1 MEELEQEQEEARA
14 EVIDH
19 QLEVTSAQDGKYPE
33 VKLSTGVDI
42 QFTDLNPI

>member
-19 QLEVTSAQDGKYPE
+19 QLEVTSAQDGEYLE
-33 VKLSTGVDI
+33 LQLSTGIDI
-42 QFTDLNPI
+42 QSTNLNPV